1 MLPTVDVRVLIAEDD
16 EMVAGML
23 QRYLEGRGHRV
34 DRCANGRD
42 ALRAIRDFAFDV
54 ALLDIEMPEMDGLEV
69 LRQARE
75 DPFPPE
81 CVIITGHS
89 TIDTAVSAMRFGAFD
104 YLAKPY
110 RLEEIDILIR
120 RAAEKRRMSFDNV
133 RMRRRLFRLEAPQA
147 PQSEALSMQAAL
159 QAAERAAQ
167 SLSSVMVVGEP
178 GTGKSTIARYLHH
191 VSPRSEGPLVSVN
204 CDLLDPQRSA
214 AALFSTTSERPE
226 SGVEDPIRTV
236 GALEE
241 AAGGTVVFCD
251 VEWLDDPTQALL
263 AESLASGYYRRQG
276 SKARLAVECRAIATT
291 ITAMGDH
298 HEIRTDLLQQLSGE
312 IIALPPLRARDAD
325 IIPIAERYVREAA
338 PRAPHA
344 LTDDAKQALLAYHW
358 PGNLKE
364 LRAVMSRAVT
374 IATGETIDMKHL
386 LLPLHVDVVAAPA
399 EDESLEA
406 MERRHVLAVLA
417 RVGGHQGRA
426 AERLGISSKTLYRKI
441 REYGVARDDSP
452 GSV

>member
-16 EMVAGML
+16 DMVAGML
-23 QRYLEGRGHRV
+23 QQYLEGRGHRV
-34 DRCANGRD
+34 ERCANGRD
-42 ALRAIRDFAFDV
+42 ALRTIRDFAFDV

-81 CVIITGHS
+81 CIIITGHS
-89 TIDTAVSAMRFGAFD
+89 TIDTAVSAMRFGAYD

-110 RLEEIDILIR
+110 RLEEIDILVR
-120 RAAEKRRMSFDNV
+120 RAAEKRRMSFDNA

-167 SLSSVMVVGEP
+167 SLGSVLVVGEP
-178 GTGKSTIARYLHH
+178 GTGKSTISRYLHH
-191 VSPRSEGPLVSVN
+191 VSPRSDGPHVAVN
-204 CDLLDPQRSA
+204 CDLLDPKRLP
-214 AALFSTTSERPE
+214 AALFSTTFERTEP
-226 SGVEDPIRTV
+226 VEGDAVRTV

-241 AAGGTVVFCD
+241 AAGGTIVFCD
-251 VEWLDDPTQALL
+251 VEWLDDATQAVL
-263 AESLASGYYRRQG
+263 AESLASGYYRRAG
-276 SKARLAVECRAIATT
+276 GRARLAVEARAIATT
-291 ITAMGDH
+291 ITAMGEQ
-298 HEIRTDLLQQLSGE
+298 HEIRGDLLQQLSGE
-312 IIALPPLRARDAD
+312 IIALPPLRAREAD
-325 IIPIAERYVREAA
+325 ILPIARRYVKESA
-338 PRAPHA
+338 PRAPHE
-344 LTDDAKQALLAYHW
+344 LTDEAAAALLAYHW

-374 IATGETIDMKHL
+374 
-386 LLPLHVDVVAAPA
+386 VAPA
-399 EDESLEA
+399 GIIDVHHLFLPMHADAIVASAEDDSLDA
-406 MERRHVLAVLA
+406 MERRHIQAVLT

-441 REYGVARDDSP
+441 REYGVARDESH